1 MSKYNP
7 EKIVT
12 IGPTRNFGNKE
23 LRTNKFSIYNIE
35 FLESLDD
42 LAKKLKIIFII
53 SPHPTAEDLPKNI
66 KKFIQS
72 SDYLFTNN
80 DFHLK
85 NTFES
90 LAVSDYLITDFST
103 LCIDNLFFEN
113 NLIILKSS
121 INRNINLLSVLNDFN
136 YFECNSFKELET
148 MLMFSK
154 KNILKNEL
162 NKKYIGF
169 QNDMEN
175 SKRSFERIKLLLE
188 N

>member
-1 MSKYNP
+1 MY
-7 EKIVT
+7 
-12 IGPTRNFGNKE
+12 GG
-23 LRTNKFSIYNIE
+23 LH
-35 FLESLDD
+35 
-42 LAKKLKIIFII
+42 A
-53 SPHPTAEDLPKNI
+53 
-66 KKFIQS
+66 
-72 SDYLFTNN
+72 
-80 DFHLK
+80 
-85 NTFES
+85 
-90 LAVSDYLITDFST
+90 ITS
-103 LCIDNLFFEN
+103 NLFFEN